1 MIQALPFVA
10 SNHCFIAE
18 HTSGFTVL
26 GVVEGVGG
34 GGGRSELADSVGVA
48 IVRESGILLESSE
61 EVGGVV
67 GEVASVAVGVGSDDV
82 GSAGCCCEDMSSV
95 ASGGGGRPCC
105 IFAVSVGVSSYN
117 LFSQI
122 CLISFKKRGLGLR

>member
-18 HTSGFTVL
+18 HILGSTVL

-48 IVRESGILLESSE
+48 IVRESEVSLGSSE

-67 GEVASVAVGVGSDDV
+67 GEVASVAVGVGSDDD

-95 ASGGGGRPCC
+95 ASAGGGCPCC
-105 IFAVSVGVSSYN
+105 ISAVSVGVSSYN
-117 LFSQI
+117 LFSHI
-122 CLISFKKRGLGLR
+122 CLISSKKGGLGLR